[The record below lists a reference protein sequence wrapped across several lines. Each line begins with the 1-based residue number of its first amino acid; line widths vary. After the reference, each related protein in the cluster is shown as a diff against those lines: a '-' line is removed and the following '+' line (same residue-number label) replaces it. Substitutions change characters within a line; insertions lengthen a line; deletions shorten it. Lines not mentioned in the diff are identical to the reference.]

1 MRLSYLSEREEVC
14 QLVKDMFDRMMTNA
28 AGGNVSVR
36 VDNNRVLLTP
46 ARMSEHNRC
55 RLKPEDLLLV
65 DLDMNVLEG
74 TRALTREANMH
85 LGILKEFPYVNAC
98 IHAHSKDIMTFA
110 AFELPIPSVTEATA
124 KFGNIECLPYY
135 EATTKELADATVEY
149 FKTKRNEL
157 KKHAC
162 AVMLS
167 KHGIIIAG
175 KSLDEAYNA
184 LERIE
189 TNAYIVLRSKLL
201 VDNPILKVV
210 KLQENFKP
218 SIFEVE
224 NKYIYE

>member
-1 MRLSYLSEREEVC
+1 MKLSYIEKREEVC

-36 VDNNRVLLTP
+36 VENNKVLLTP
-46 ARMSEHNRC
+46 AMMSEHNRC

-65 DLDMNVLEG
+65 DMDMNILEG

-85 LGILKEFPYVNAC
+85 IGILKEFPYVNAC
-98 IHAHSKDIMTFA
+98 IHAHAKNIMTFA
-110 AFELPIPSVTEATA
+110 SFELAIPSVTEATA

-135 EATTKELADATVEY
+135 EATTIELAEATVEY
-149 FKTKRNEL
+149 FKTKKNEL
-157 KKHAC
+157 QKHAC

-189 TNAYIVLRSKLL
+189 TNAYIVLNSKLL
-201 VDNPILKVV
+201 VDNPILKVAN
-210 KLQENFKP
+210 LQENFQP
-218 SIFEVE
+218 SIFQAGY
-224 NKYIYE
+224 NAIYE